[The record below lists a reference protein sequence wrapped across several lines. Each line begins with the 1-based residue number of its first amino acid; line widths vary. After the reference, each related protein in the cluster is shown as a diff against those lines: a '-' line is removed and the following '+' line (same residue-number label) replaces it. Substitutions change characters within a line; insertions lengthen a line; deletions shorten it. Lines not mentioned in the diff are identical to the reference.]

1 LREAFFQLCDVLDVK
16 CVIPDQDFRNVT
28 YGSQI
33 SRNHSAALNW
43 AWSNVILPHH
53 ACSLVVIMDPDLFP
67 LGPVSLVRRLRGS
80 DPVTSESPMCHI
92 RGLLGGNV
100 PCVGRCAPDTY
111 ISFMLPWVIM
121 FDMAALPAEKDSIRF
136 DPIMYKGVQL
146 DSGGA
151 LAVLFDKHHAFDM
164 DGDMEPALRVC
175 SVHSYKAVPDT
186 TDFCLHQF
194 PELPLPDFL
203 DGVFLHAQS
212 LGSDWDVEYIEM
224 GWGKNTSGTPRQQ
237 LVDRSLTQM
246 HRKAIKR
253 KCVLDL
259 VEDAL
264 VNPIKCVWDDYQK
277 GPSARLP
284 FPNPPQCIWSSL

>member
-1 LREAFFQLCDVLDVK
+1 
-16 CVIPDQDFRNVT
+16 
-28 YGSQI
+28 
-33 SRNHSAALNW
+33 
-43 AWSNVILPHH
+43 
-53 ACSLVVIMDPDLFP
+53 
-67 LGPVSLVRRLRGS
+67 
-80 DPVTSESPMCHI
+80 
-92 RGLLGGNV
+92 
-100 PCVGRCAPDTY
+100 
-111 ISFMLPWVIM
+111 
-121 FDMAALPAEKDSIRF
+121 
-136 DPIMYKGVQL
+136 
-146 DSGGA
+146 
-151 LAVLFDKHHAFDM
+151 
-164 DGDMEPALRVC
+164 MEPALRVC

-186 TDFCLHQF
+186 TDFCLHQVILLVMVGDAEVLTPFAAASCTSFRSCPSRISSTESFCMHRVLEATGTSVRFSERWPVAASSTCRPVVLTYHPGF
-194 PELPLPDFL
+194 P
-203 DGVFLHAQS
+203 
-212 LGSDWDVEYIEM
+212 EYIEM